1 MKTKVVK
8 VQDLRKMINEVI
20 QERFYF
26 EFGSEDLESGEEFDF
41 EKAYNEAPQ
50 EVKDLINSY
59 EESGNTYEDSGDYAD
74 LEDLKMNLNAL
85 GYDMDYDLGGEVI
98 YLGPKNSMLEEGKVY
113 DDGKNIPEGIKSWV
127 KSNFGTSVS
136 KYTIRQGEL
145 EVQINMPW
153 HDADHETYQ
162 FFKLENGNA
171 VPVGNEITRSGMESD
186 SPQGYRE
193 GQKNDGKVTV
203 PEGFVLVCYGTYPKR
218 VDIYTGQNVQ
228 GFLPD
233 KEKVEDLGPTELLI
247 LYVAKKLKS
256 FARPKFKDE
265 YYDILI
271 GKGLMKSNRSITID
285 GSNLLEDPDIKEKI
299 EQAKELF
306 RKKTGRY
313 I

>member
-1 MKTKVVK
+1 MKSRVVK
-8 VQDLRKMINEVI
+8 VQDVRKMIKEVI

-26 EFGSEDLESGEEFDF
+26 NFEDFDLE
-41 EKAYNEAPQ
+41 KAVGEAPQ
-50 EVKDLINSY
+50 EVKDLFYAYN
-59 EESGNTYEDSGDYAD
+59 EEGDYAD
-74 LEDLKMNLNAL
+74 LEQLRMNLDAL
-85 GYDMDYDLGGEVI
+85 GYEMDYDLGNEIV
-98 YLGPKNSMLEEGKVY
+98 YLGPKNSMLEEGKIF

-127 KSNFGTSVS
+127 KRNFGTSVL
-136 KYTIRQGEL
+136 KYTIRQGET

-153 HDADHETYQ
+153 HDADRETYQ

-171 VPVGNEITRSGMESD
+171 TPVGNEITRSGMESD
-186 SPQGYRE
+186 SPQGYIE
-193 GQKNDGKVTV
+193 GQKNNGKVTV

-247 LYVAKKLKS
+247 LYVAKALKP

-265 YYDILI
+265 FYDILI
-271 GKGLMKSNRSITID
+271 KKGLMKSNRSITVD
-285 GSNLLEDPDIKEKI
+285 GRNLLEDPDIQEKI
-299 EQAKELF
+299 KQAKELF
-306 RKKTGRY
+306 KKKTGRY